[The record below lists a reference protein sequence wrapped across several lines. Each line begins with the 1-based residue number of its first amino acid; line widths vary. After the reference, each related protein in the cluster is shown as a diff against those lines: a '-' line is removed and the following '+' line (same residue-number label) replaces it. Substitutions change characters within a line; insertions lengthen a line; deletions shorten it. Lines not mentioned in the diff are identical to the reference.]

1 MGDEVEKVYGVVA
14 VMYLVGSLFIA
25 IGCIIVL
32 SMCISILIR
41 ILVSAIL
48 ALTIIPL
55 LIFVYAVILEYKKA
69 Y

>member
-1 MGDEVEKVYGVVA
+1 MSESEKMYVVVA
-14 VMYLVGSLFIA
+14 ILLLVGELFTA

-32 SMCISILIR
+32 LMQISILIR
-41 ILVSAIL
+41 VLVSVIL

-55 LIFVYAVILEYKKA
+55 LIFVYAVILDYKKA